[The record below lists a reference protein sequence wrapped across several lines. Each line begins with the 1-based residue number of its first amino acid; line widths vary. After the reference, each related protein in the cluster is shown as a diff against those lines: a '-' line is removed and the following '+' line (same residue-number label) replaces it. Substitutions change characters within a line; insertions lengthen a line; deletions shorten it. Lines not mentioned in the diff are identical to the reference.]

1 MSDDLNMS
9 FGDEADE
16 VLRSEPRGFAPEQM
30 VACDVCLRGNP
41 PTRTSCLYCAA
52 PLPVNDASAALR
64 RPTLRQLEKWEQG
77 FNVILL
83 PNENDF
89 IDEERLQKVS
99 ELLRLNIEDLQRIMA
114 AGVALPLA
122 RAATVDEAELI
133 EQQLSAHGIKPV
145 LIVADEALGVERNFT
160 KRVRA
165 LEFTEDELIV
175 FPTGGGEAWRCAWG
189 EVSLMVAGRHYVRQ
203 IEVEE
208 RKGRGSEN
216 EMLDAREMSADE
228 ALLDFYTTRD
238 ENGWRIGANNFDF
251 SCLGEKKRLL
261 ATENFALLIE
271 TLRARAV
278 EAESDETYR
287 SVRHALGSVW
297 TLEQTTASQGLRR
310 GSRPGRYNTEAVT
323 TSDNETQFTRY
334 SRLRH
339 HLKLRRDTGT
349 QA

>member
-1 MSDDLNMS
+1 LNDDLNMP
-9 FGDEADE
+9 FGNEADE

-30 VACDVCLRGNP
+30 VPCTVCLRANP
-41 PTRTSCLYCAA
+41 PTRATCLYCAA
-52 PLPVNDASAALR
+52 PLPATTANVELR

-83 PNENDF
+83 PEENNF
-89 IDEERLQKVS
+89 IDEESLLKVS
-99 ELLRLNIEDLQRIMA
+99 ELLRLSVEDFKRISK

-122 RAATVDEAELI
+122 RAATIEEATLI
-133 EQQLSAHGIKPV
+133 EQQLKAHGIKEV
-145 LIVADEALGVERNFT
+145 LVLADEALGGERDFS

-165 LEFTEDELIV
+165 LEFSENELLL
-175 FPTGGGEAWRCAWG
+175 FPRGGGEVLRCAWR
-189 EVSLMVAGRHYVRQ
+189 EVALMVAGRHYVRQ

-208 RKGRGSEN
+208 RKGRGAEN

-228 ALLDFYTTRD
+228 ALLDLYTTRD
-238 ENGWRIGANNFDF
+238 GSGWRIGANNFDF
-251 SCLGEKKRLL
+251 SCLGNEKRLL

-271 TLRARAV
+271 TLRTRAT
-278 EAESDETYR
+278 EAEYDDTYR
-287 SVRHALGSVW
+287 SVRHALKAVW
-297 TLEQTTASQGLRR
+297 MLEQTTASQGLRR

-339 HLKLRRDTGT
+339 YLKLRGTGT
-349 QA
+349 EP